1 MTSIRYVL
9 RHPTL
14 RFISLALLLFG
25 AQNASLYPYQSVIAI
40 KRIGLTPTE
49 FSWLLTLASVVA
61 VVTSVLFG
69 VLGDQYGRRR
79 AIALTAALASTLGI
93 GLMLAFPGKWSL
105 LAFNGVLLPVAS
117 SLYGQFIALARLA
130 SREGEDRDAVLGT
143 LRSNLSFAFLGMLIF
158 WTFAFGFG
166 LSELS
171 VYVTAGIASLG
182 LTVMI
187 WARWPKDGGLA
198 DQRSGLRLHQAL
210 VEIIKP
216 HVFFRVVLM
225 GMMSSA
231 GNLYMV
237 LVSLVFDAAPLR
249 DAADVALYVGIV
261 AGWEVPAML
270 ILPRFAGR
278 ISRLGMAGIGAGL
291 YAVHLVALPLWA
303 DTPWLWVGT
312 FFAGVGGAIII
323 TTPIAY
329 YQDLMAGRPG
339 TAAAMLAVQKLASDV
354 VTALVFAIGTGV
366 AGFEGAALIG
376 ASVSLTGALALWLV
390 DRRAWL
396 RWPQPASETAHV

>member
-1 MTSIRYVL
+1 MSSIRYVL

-14 RFISLALLLFG
+14 RFISFALLLFG
-25 AQNASLYPYQSVIAI
+25 AHNASLYPYQSVIAI
-40 KRIGLTPTE
+40 ERIGLTRTE
-49 FSWLLTLASVVA
+49 FSWLLTLASAVA
-61 VVTSVLFG
+61 VVSSVLIG
-69 VLGDQYGRRR
+69 VLGDQYGKLR
-79 AIALTAALASTLGI
+79 AVALTAALCSTLGI
-93 GLMLAFPGKWSL
+93 GIMLIFPGKWSL
-105 LAFNGVLLPVAS
+105 LTFNGVLLPVAS

-130 SREGEDRDAVLGT
+130 ASEDQDRDAIMGT
-143 LRSNLSFAFLGMLIF
+143 LRSNLSFAFLGMLVF

-166 LSELS
+166 LSEMA

-182 LTVMI
+182 LSLMI

-216 HVFFRVVLM
+216 PIFLRVVLM
-225 GMMSSA
+225 GMISSA

-237 LVSLVFDAAPLR
+237 LVSLVFDASALR
-249 DAADVALYVGIV
+249 GASDVALYVGLV

-278 ISRLGMAGIGAGL
+278 ISRQGMAGIGVGL
-291 YAVHLVALPLWA
+291 YAVHLLALPLWA
-303 DTPWLWVGT
+303 DTHWLWIGT

-323 TTPIAY
+323 TTPIPY

-339 TAAAMLAVQKLASDV
+339 TAAAMLAVQKLASDII
-354 VTALVFAIGTGV
+354 TALVFAQGSHLG
-366 AGFEGAALIG
+366 GFEGAAMIG
-376 ASVSLTGALALWLV
+376 VCVSLTGAAALWLV

-396 RWPQPASETAHV
+396 LPPKAPHG

>member
-14 RFISLALLLFG
+14 RFISYALLLFG
-25 AQNASLYPYQSVIAI
+25 AHNASLYPYQSVIAI
-40 KRIGLTPTE
+40 ERIGLTRTE
-49 FSWLLTLASVVA
+49 FSWLLTLASAVA
-61 VVTSVLFG
+61 VVSSVLIG
-69 VLGDQYGRRR
+69 VLGDQYGKRRK
-79 AIALTAALASTLGI
+79 IALTAALCSTLGI
-93 GLMLAFPGKWSL
+93 GVMLVFPGKWSL

-130 SREGEDRDAVLGT
+130 APQDQDRDAVMGT

-166 LSELS
+166 LSEMA

-182 LTVMI
+182 LSLMI
-187 WARWPKDGGLA
+187 WARWPQDGGMT

-210 VEIIKP
+210 VEIVKP
-216 HVFFRVVLM
+216 PIFLRVVLL
-225 GMMSSA
+225 GMISSA

-237 LVSLVFDAAPLR
+237 LVSLVFDASPLR
-249 DAADVALYVGIV
+249 DASDVALYVGLV

-270 ILPRFAGR
+270 ILPHLARNL
-278 ISRLGMAGIGAGL
+278 SRLGLAAIGVTL
-291 YAVHLVALPLWA
+291 YAVHLAALPLWA
-303 DTPWLWVGT
+303 DTHWLWVGT

-323 TTPIAY
+323 TTPIPY
-329 YQDLMAGRPG
+329 YQDLMTGRPG

-354 VTALVFAIGTGV
+354 ITALVFAQGTALGGFEAAALTGV
-366 AGFEGAALIG
+366 C
-376 ASVSLTGALALWLV
+376 VSLVGVAALWLV

-396 RWPQPASETAHV
+396 MPPRAAHG